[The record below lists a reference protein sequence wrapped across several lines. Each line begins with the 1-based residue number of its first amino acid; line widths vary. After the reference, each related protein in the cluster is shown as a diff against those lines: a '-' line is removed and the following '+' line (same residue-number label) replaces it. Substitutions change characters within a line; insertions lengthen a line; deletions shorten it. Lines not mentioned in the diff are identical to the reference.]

1 MFISK
6 GQKNNALCSCLS
18 DPVIFADF
26 INGSIHNGEKVVSP
40 GQLSDRETVTC
51 QKERTGHLPPQ
62 KPQYVERRRDVLKAV
77 FHDDCYIVIGIEAQN
92 RVDYAMPVRCMEYD
106 VTEYKRQLKELKN
119 NRKENL
125 PGEAF
130 FSGMAKD
137 EKLNPVTTIV
147 FYHGKD
153 PYDGCTDL
161 HNMLDLNKENKTFK
175 RFISD
180 YHVNLITAN
189 DLDETKFE
197 TGMRE
202 LVGFLKRQEDKT
214 KLMGYFQENEER
226 IRKMDEETFDTVS
239 ILLHLPKKISRLR
252 KSTEGD
258 GTDMCK
264 AIREWAADER
274 NAGMIEGEKRG
285 QAKGEKRF
293 ASLTAALMASERLA
307 DLGRAVSDETFRD
320 SLYREFAL

>member
-1 MFISK
+1 M

-40 GQLSDRETVTC
+40 GQLSERETVTC
-51 QKERTGHLPPQ
+51 QKEGTGHLPTR

-77 FHDDCYIVIGIEAQN
+77 FHDDCYIVIGIEAQD

-119 NRKENL
+119 NRKEKL
-125 PGEAF
+125 PGEEF

>member
-1 MFISK
+1 M
-6 GQKNNALCSCLS
+6 GQKNNALCSYLS

-51 QKERTGHLPPQ
+51 QKERTGHLPTR

-77 FHDDCYIVIGIEAQN
+77 FHDDCYIVIGIEAQD

-119 NRKENL
+119 NRKEKL
-125 PGEAF
+125 PGEEF

-153 PYDGCTDL
+153 PYDGCTYL
-161 HNMLDLNKENKTFK
+161 HDMLDLNKENKTFK
-175 RFISD
+175 RYVSD
-180 YHVNLITAN
+180 YHANMITAN

-214 KLMGYFQENEER
+214 KLMGYSQENEER

-293 ASLTAALMASERLA
+293 ASLTAALMVSERLD
-307 DLGRAVSDETFRD
+307 DLGRAVSDENFRD
-320 SLYREFAL
+320 SLYREFMQQFTK

>member
-1 MFISK
+1 ME
-6 GQKNNALCSCLS
+6 QKNNALCSYLS

-26 INGSIHNGEKVVSP
+26 INGSILNGEKAVSP

-51 QKERTGHLPPQ
+51 QKEGTVHPQ
-62 KPQYVERRRDVLKAV
+62 KPRYVERRRDVLKAV
-77 FHDDCYIVIGIEAQN
+77 FHDDCYIVIGIEAQD

-119 NRKENL
+119 NRKEKL
-125 PGEAF
+125 PGEEF

-226 IRKMDEETFDTVS
+226 ILKMDEETFDTVS

>member
-1 MFISK
+1 M

-18 DPVIFADF
+18 NPVIFADF
-26 INGSIHNGEKVVSP
+26 INGSIHSGEKVVSP
-40 GQLSDRETVTC
+40 RQLSDRETVTC
-51 QKERTGHLPPQ
+51 QKEGTVHPQ
-62 KPQYVERRRDVLKAV
+62 KPRYVERRRDVLKAV
-77 FHDDCYIVIGIEAQN
+77 FHDDCYIVIGIEAQD
-92 RVDYAMPVRCMEYD
+92 RVDYAMPALCMEYD
-106 VTEYKRQLKELKN
+106 VMEYKRQLKELKN
-119 NRKENL
+119 NRKEKL
-125 PGEAF
+125 PGEEF

-153 PYDGCTDL
+153 PYDGCTYL
-161 HNMLDLNKENKTFK
+161 HDMLDLNKENKTFK
-175 RFISD
+175 RYVSD
-180 YHVNLITAN
+180 YHANMITAN

>member
-1 MFISK
+1 ME
-6 GQKNNALCSCLS
+6 QKNNALCSYLS

-77 FHDDCYIVIGIEAQN
+77 FHDDCYIVIGIEAQD

-119 NRKENL
+119 NRKEKL
-125 PGEAF
+125 PGEEF

>member
-1 MFISK
+1 MQLLI
-6 GQKNNALCSCLS
+6 
-18 DPVIFADF
+18 
-26 INGSIHNGEKVVSP
+26 GSGHFCGFYQRQHPQRGKAVSP

-51 QKERTGHLPPQ
+51 QKEGTVHPQ
-62 KPQYVERRRDVLKAV
+62 KPRYVERRRDVLKAV
-77 FHDDCYIVIGIEAQN
+77 FHDDCYIVIGIEAQDQ
-92 RVDYAMPVRCMEYD
+92 VDYAMPVRCMEYD

-119 NRKENL
+119 NRKEKL
-125 PGEAF
+125 PGEEF

>member
-1 MFISK
+1 M
-6 GQKNNALCSCLS
+6 GQKNNALCSYLS

-26 INGSIHNGEKVVSP
+26 INGSILNGEKAVSP

-51 QKERTGHLPPQ
+51 QKEGTGYLTPR
-62 KPQYVERRRDVLKAV
+62 KPRYVERRRDVLKAV
-77 FHDDCYIVIGIEAQN
+77 FHDDCYIVIGIEAQD

-119 NRKENL
+119 NRKEKL
-125 PGEAF
+125 PGEEF

-153 PYDGCTDL
+153 PYDGCTYL
-161 HNMLDLNKENKTFK
+161 HDMLDLNKENKTFK
-175 RFISD
+175 RYVSD
-180 YHVNLITAN
+180 YHANMITAN

-258 GTDMCK
+258 GTDMCR

-274 NAGMIEGEKRG
+274 NAKSAAKKSEKKLESRKVKSVL
-285 QAKGEKRF
+285 QA
-293 ASLTAALMASERLA
+293 
-307 DLGRAVSDETFRD
+307 
-320 SLYREFAL
+320 

>member
-1 MFISK
+1 M

-51 QKERTGHLPPQ
+51 QKERTGHLPTR

-77 FHDDCYIVIGIEAQN
+77 FHDDCYIVIGIEAQD
-92 RVDYAMPVRCMEYD
+92 RVDYAMPVRCMEYE

-119 NRKENL
+119 NRKEKL
-125 PGEAF
+125 SGEEF

-147 FYHGKD
+147 FYHGEN

-161 HNMLDLNKENKTFK
+161 HDMLDLNKENKTYQ
-175 RFISD
+175 RFTYQRLVAD
-180 YHVNLITAN
+180 YHVNLIQASA
-189 DLDETKFE
+189 LDETRFE

-258 GTDMCK
+258 GTDMCR

-274 NAGMIEGEKRG
+274 NAGMME
-285 QAKGEKRF
+285 GEKRF
-293 ASLTAALMASERLA
+293 ASLTAALLASERLE

-320 SLYREFAL
+320 SLYQEFAL

>member
-1 MFISK
+1 M

-40 GQLSDRETVTC
+40 GQLSERETVTC
-51 QKERTGHLPPQ
+51 QKEGTGHLPTR

-119 NRKENL
+119 NRKEKL
-125 PGEAF
+125 PGEEF

-153 PYDGCTDL
+153 PYDGCTYL
-161 HNMLDLNKENKTFK
+161 HDMLDLNKENKTFK
-175 RFISD
+175 RYVSD
-180 YHVNLITAN
+180 YHANMITAN

-202 LVGFLKRQEDKT
+202 LAGFLKRQADKT

-226 IRKMDEETFDTVS
+226 ILKMDEETFDTVS

>member
-147 FYHGKD
+147 FYHGEE
-153 PYDGCTDL
+153 PYDGCANL
-161 HNMLDLNKENKTFK
+161 HDMLELDKENK
-175 RFISD
+175 RINVLRLNVWSQ
-180 YHVNLITAN
+180 IT
-189 DLDETKFE
+189 
-197 TGMRE
+197 
-202 LVGFLKRQEDKT
+202 
-214 KLMGYFQENEER
+214 
-226 IRKMDEETFDTVS
+226 I
-239 ILLHLPKKISRLR
+239 
-252 KSTEGD
+252 
-258 GTDMCK
+258 
-264 AIREWAADER
+264 
-274 NAGMIEGEKRG
+274 
-285 QAKGEKRF
+285 
-293 ASLTAALMASERLA
+293 
-307 DLGRAVSDETFRD
+307 
-320 SLYREFAL
+320 

>member
-1 MFISK
+1 M
-6 GQKNNALCSCLS
+6 
-18 DPVIFADF
+18 
-26 INGSIHNGEKVVSP
+26 
-40 GQLSDRETVTC
+40 
-51 QKERTGHLPPQ
+51 
-62 KPQYVERRRDVLKAV
+62 
-77 FHDDCYIVIGIEAQN
+77 IGIEAQD

-119 NRKENL
+119 NRKEKL
-125 PGEAF
+125 PGEEF

>member
-1 MFISK
+1 M

-18 DPVIFADF
+18 NPVIFADF
-26 INGSIHNGEKVVSP
+26 INGSIHSGEKVVSP

-51 QKERTGHLPPQ
+51 QKEGTGYLTPR
-62 KPQYVERRRDVLKAV
+62 KPRYVERRRDVLKAV
-77 FHDDCYIVIGIEAQN
+77 FHDDCYIVIGIEAQD
-92 RVDYAMPVRCMEYD
+92 RVDYAMPALCMEYD
-106 VTEYKRQLKELKN
+106 VMEYKRQLKELKN
-119 NRKENL
+119 NRKEKL
-125 PGEAF
+125 PGEEF

-153 PYDGCTDL
+153 PYDGCTYL
-161 HNMLDLNKENKTFK
+161 HDMLDLNKENKTFK
-175 RFISD
+175 RYVSD
-180 YHVNLITAN
+180 YHANMITAN

-202 LVGFLKRQEDKT
+202 LAGFLKRQADKT

>member
-1 MFISK
+1 M

-18 DPVIFADF
+18 NPVIFADF
-26 INGSIHNGEKVVSP
+26 INGSIHSGEKVVSP
-40 GQLSDRETVTC
+40 RQLSDRETVTC
-51 QKERTGHLPPQ
+51 QKEGTVHPQ
-62 KPQYVERRRDVLKAV
+62 KPRYVERRRDVLKAV
-77 FHDDCYIVIGIEAQN
+77 FHDDCYIVIGIEAQD

-119 NRKENL
+119 NRKEKL
-125 PGEAF
+125 PGEEF

-202 LVGFLKRQEDKT
+202 LAGFLKRQADKT

-226 IRKMDEETFDTVS
+226 ILKMDEETFDTVS

>member
-1 MFISK
+1 M

-51 QKERTGHLPPQ
+51 QKERTGHLPTR

-77 FHDDCYIVIGIEAQN
+77 FHDDCYIVIGIEAQD
-92 RVDYAMPVRCMEYD
+92 RVDYAMPVRCMEYE

-119 NRKENL
+119 NRKEKL
-125 PGEAF
+125 SGEEF

-147 FYHGKD
+147 FYHGEN

-161 HNMLDLNKENKTFK
+161 HDMLDLNKENKTYQ
-175 RFISD
+175 RFTYQRFTYQRLVAD
-180 YHVNLITAN
+180 YHVNLIQASA
-189 DLDETKFE
+189 LDETRFE

-214 KLMGYFQENEER
+214 KLMGYSQENEER
-226 IRKMDEETFDTVS
+226 IREMDEETFDTVS

-258 GTDMCK
+258 GTDMCR

-274 NAGMIEGEKRG
+274 NAGMME
-285 QAKGEKRF
+285 GEKRF
-293 ASLTAALMASERLA
+293 ASLTAALLASERLE

-320 SLYREFAL
+320 SLYQEFAL

>member
-1 MFISK
+1 M
-6 GQKNNALCSCLS
+6 GQKNNALCSYLS

-40 GQLSDRETVTC
+40 GQLSERETVTC
-51 QKERTGHLPPQ
+51 QKEGTGHLPTR

-147 FYHGKD
+147 FYHGEE
-153 PYDGCTDL
+153 PYDGCANL
-161 HNMLDLNKENKTFK
+161 HDMLELDKENK
-175 RFISD
+175 RINVLRLNVWSQ
-180 YHVNLITAN
+180 IT
-189 DLDETKFE
+189 
-197 TGMRE
+197 
-202 LVGFLKRQEDKT
+202 
-214 KLMGYFQENEER
+214 
-226 IRKMDEETFDTVS
+226 I
-239 ILLHLPKKISRLR
+239 
-252 KSTEGD
+252 
-258 GTDMCK
+258 
-264 AIREWAADER
+264 
-274 NAGMIEGEKRG
+274 
-285 QAKGEKRF
+285 
-293 ASLTAALMASERLA
+293 
-307 DLGRAVSDETFRD
+307 
-320 SLYREFAL
+320 

>member
-1 MFISK
+1 MQLLI
-6 GQKNNALCSCLS
+6 
-18 DPVIFADF
+18 
-26 INGSIHNGEKVVSP
+26 GSGHFCGFYQRQHPQRGKAVSP

-51 QKERTGHLPPQ
+51 QKEGTVHPQ
-62 KPQYVERRRDVLKAV
+62 KPRYVERRRDVLKAV

-119 NRKENL
+119 NRKEKL
-125 PGEAF
+125 PGEEF